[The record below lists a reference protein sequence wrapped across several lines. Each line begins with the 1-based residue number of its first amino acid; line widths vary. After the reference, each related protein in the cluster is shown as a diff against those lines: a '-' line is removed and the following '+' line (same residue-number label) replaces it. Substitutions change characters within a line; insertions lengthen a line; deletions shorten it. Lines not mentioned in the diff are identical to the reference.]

1 MQQEPLNQGHY
12 SEVLDR
18 LFIMISNIE
27 DYLLAHPL
35 VESSVELQDLIGSA
49 QAKLADAYQS
59 VNISED
65 VQFGEEYDY
74 LAINSLL
81 TEDRYT
87 TTYSND
93 LPEYTEPTLS

>member
-18 LFIMISNIE
+18 LYVMISNME
-27 DYLLAHPL
+27 DYLLEHPL
-35 VESSVELQDLIGSA
+35 VQSSPDLEDLIFSA
-49 QAKLADAYQS
+49 QAKLAQAYQS
-59 VNISED
+59 VNIVD
-65 VQFGEEYDY
+65 DH
-74 LAINSLL
+74 LTINSLIL
-81 TEDRYT
+81 DDQYT